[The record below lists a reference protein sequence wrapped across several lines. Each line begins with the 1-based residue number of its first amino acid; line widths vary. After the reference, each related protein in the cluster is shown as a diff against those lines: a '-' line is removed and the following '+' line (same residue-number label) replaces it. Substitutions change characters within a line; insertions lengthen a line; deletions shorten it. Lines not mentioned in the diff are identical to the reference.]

1 MLCVHEGVVHGRR
14 GGHPVSPAHVRD
26 PHRVCVSSPPL
37 LIVLYFSP
45 LYSLLGS
52 ENKDKTRSVLMKTD
66 AFVSVKCKKDDCPF
80 VERFAKETQTS
91 L

>member
-26 PHRVCVSSPPL
+26 PHRVYVTSPPL

-52 ENKDKTRSVLMKTD
+52 ENKDKTRSVLMITC
-66 AFVSVKCKKDDCPF
+66 AFFKQKKEDYCPL
-80 VERFAKETQTS
+80 VERFAKETP
-91 L
+91 